1 MKHHR
6 TQRIGLAAGAQ
17 RPSGSSNRLAGAVL
31 TLVIVELTLATAY
44 VHINLGG
51 LLFTL
56 NGLGY
61 LGLAAAYVATAAV
74 PALRRFG
81 WLPKIGLA
89 GYAAITIG
97 AYLAMGPYFS
107 LGWVAKG
114 IEFAV
119 VGLVAVDL
127 LSAYGDPGGLWRGA
141 TGSLRLSRV
150 REH

>member
-1 MKHHR
+1 MTHHL
-6 TQRIGLAAGAQ
+6 TQGIGLAAGV
-17 RPSGSSNRLAGAVL
+17 RSPSSASNRLARAVL

-61 LGLAAAYVATAAV
+61 VGLAAAYVATAAV

-97 AYLAMGPYFS
+97 AYLVMGTYFS
-107 LGWVAKG
+107 LGWVTKG
-114 IEFAV
+114 IEVAV

-127 LSAYGDPGGLWRGA
+127 LSTYGDLGGLWRGA
-141 TGSLRLSRV
+141 AGSLRPSRV
-150 REH
+150 GKH